1 MKPIH
6 LYTSAIVAS
15 FAIAG
20 NVFAQTSSMSPYQ
33 GMQNPTSATRQP
45 IQRPDFMAPDFNA
58 PAFAN
63 FPTPEE
69 MARMTPPEPMTE
81 ERIRQRYAK
90 IKENIQKSNEQ
101 DRKEAEKYA
110 QDFSKYQKY
119 QAEQLRKIM
128 AQAEQ
133 QRSNML
139 TKIAQQEQRALE
151 RFRQQQKP
159 QTIEPAQ
166 Y

>member
-1 MKPIH
+1 MKPIPF
-6 LYTSAIVAS
+6 YTSVFVAS
-15 FAIAG
+15 LAITTS
-20 NVFAQTSSMSPYQ
+20 VLAQGSSMSPYQ
-33 GMQNPTSATRQP
+33 GMQNPTSATRQAMP
-45 IQRPDFMAPDFNA
+45 RPDFMPPEFN
-58 PAFAN
+58 PQAFAN

-69 MARMTPPEPMTE
+69 LARMTPPEPMTE
-81 ERIRQRYAK
+81 ERILKRYAQLK
-90 IKENIQKSNEQ
+90 QAMQKNNEQ

-110 QDFSKYQKY
+110 QDFAKYQKY
-119 QAEQLRKIM
+119 QAEQLHKIM

-133 QRSNML
+133 QRNNML

-159 QTIEPAQ
+159 KSVEPAQ